1 MALLLDEQVC
11 LEKNIPNLP
20 LFRLWPDHSQYLS
33 RHFAK
38 IYASFLLA
46 FEKRTMLSLYITCVT
61 TGPLTLALTPLMLL
75 EQSSLSSIL
84 DSTSCPKMKRY
95 DNRESPCLKPLLGL
109 NYSDLPPLIRIS
121 NDTDKMQA
129 EIHLIKPQSNSKLV
143 STDWI
148 KLQLTLSYAFWR
160 SNLMAMKPVST
171 FLTLKL
177 WSSSWTIT

>member
-1 MALLLDEQVC
+1 M
-11 LEKNIPNLP
+11 EKNIPNLP

-38 IYASFLLA
+38 ICASFLLA
-46 FEKRTMLSLYITCVT
+46 FEKRTMLSLYITCVI
-61 TGPLTLALTPLMLL
+61 TGPLTLALTPLMLPG
-75 EQSSLSSIL
+75 QSSLSSIL

-95 DNRESPCLKPLLGL
+95 DDRGSLCLKTLLGL
-109 NYSDLPPLIRIS
+109 NYSDLPPLTRIS
-121 NDTDKMQA
+121 NDIDEMQA
-129 EIHLIKPQSNSKLV
+129 EIHLIKPLSNPKSV
-143 STDWI
+143 SIVLI

>member
-1 MALLLDEQVC
+1 MC
-11 LEKNIPNLP
+11 HN
-20 LFRLWPDHSQYLS
+20 
-33 RHFAK
+33 
-38 IYASFLLA
+38 
-46 FEKRTMLSLYITCVT
+46 RTSNT
-61 TGPLTLALTPLMLL
+61 ALTPLMLL

-109 NYSDLPPLIRIS
+109 NYSDLPPLTRIS